1 MLAEFLSLQVSS
13 IFMMMYASVCGAG
26 RTFCVCLFIQHGSG
40 KKTNRTLEISSLS
53 SSCATRM
60 HANGVPACAFVY
72 WYFPVCMP
80 SIRAQCSSSM
90 YGNSWSK
97 GLSYCAALCPTSSL
111 FNSQIGAHIHYTKT
125 HTHIGHQTC
134 IRHTVGVA

>member
-1 MLAEFLSLQVSS
+1 MLAEFMSLQVSS

-90 YGNSWSK
+90 YGKHGAKVCHTAPPS
-97 GLSYCAALCPTSSL
+97 ARHHL
-111 FNSQIGAHIHYTKT
+111 FLT
-125 HTHIGHQTC
+125 HK
-134 IRHTVGVA
+134 